1 MRTFLTLAFLAAY
14 GSVLYLL
21 YVALPT
27 RTKEKIAMGWIAFQ
41 WLVLIVMSY
50 VTYRIGRIT
59 FERGNHGHIRKAP
72 HGRKN
77 L

>member
-1 MRTFLTLAFLAAY
+1 MRTFLTPAFLAAY

-27 RTKEKIAMGWIAFQ
+27 RTKEKIAMGWIVFQ
-41 WLVLIVMSY
+41 WAVIVVMTPVIVLI
-50 VTYRIGRIT
+50 GHIT
-59 FERGNHGHIRKAP
+59 FARRNHGHIRKAP

>member
-1 MRTFLTLAFLAAY
+1 MRAFLALGFAVAY
-14 GSVLYLL
+14 AHAAYLL